1 MRVMDYETAE
11 HFYKWLD
18 KTIHECDQHV
28 AEQQIHAI
36 LKEHPDLIEK
46 NYGWSEMLR
55 MAEVSYPRESFFN

>member
-28 AEQQIHAI
+28 VEQQIHAI
-36 LKEHPDLIEK
+36 LKEHPTLISEG
-46 NYGWSEMLR
+46 YGWSEMRR
-55 MAEVSYPRESFFN
+55 MAEVNYPRESFF